1 MVWVLKNGK
10 RYPFA
15 ASFFGCFHLR
25 HWFNG
30 RPEDLHESF
39 EVFKTIPLVH
49 GPVYMSKEDKNG
61 ILDAY
66 CFLGFTE
73 KSLLYL
79 LKNQALNIMFFN
91 APKYGDAIEAYKS
104 FLSIQD
110 HIVRHLPKIRS
121 PDYQRPYYVVSKEEV
136 VLSPIDNPMELDLFK
151 DLQNFAYNKEKDKK
165 CASSEDSKK

>member
-1 MVWVLKNGK
+1 
-10 RYPFA
+10 
-15 ASFFGCFHLR
+15 
-25 HWFNG
+25 
-30 RPEDLHESF
+30 
-39 EVFKTIPLVH
+39 
-49 GPVYMSKEDKNG
+49 
-61 ILDAY
+61 
-66 CFLGFTE
+66 
-73 KSLLYL
+73 
-79 LKNQALNIMFFN
+79 MFFN